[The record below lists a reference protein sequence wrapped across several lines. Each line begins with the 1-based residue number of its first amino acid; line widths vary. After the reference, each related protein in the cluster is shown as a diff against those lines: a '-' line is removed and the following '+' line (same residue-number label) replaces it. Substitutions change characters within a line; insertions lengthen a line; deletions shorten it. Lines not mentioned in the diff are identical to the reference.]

1 MSRRS
6 NGSRRA
12 LAKGAIAASM
22 LFGATQL
29 SAEGLDPKLPLPIL
43 TGRPPAFERLPDAP
57 AVAWQARLLE
67 PLLAAPLADQGAL
80 VVAHASGLVVD
91 LDASGR
97 TKRTVRAGSSLA
109 LGPVLLTGRRRLVV
123 TGDAE
128 AVLLLPSGR
137 IEARRKLPFRDVD
150 ANALAL
156 ATTDGGALLG
166 SGARFARL
174 GATGSLTAGGSLRE
188 SLRGLFEW
196 RGLSVL
202 VERGGRVLGLGH
214 AGDPYELRNLGRPV
228 RACEL
233 RGDRLYVLAGE
244 RELVELDLDKNAE
257 RTLFSDPP
265 LVPRGIFILPNGEL
279 RIASSSNVVVALDAA
294 GRETFRVAQPSSGGD
309 STITLLGD
317 SRGSMLVATGG
328 LDLRLVGESGDA
340 LEIPG
345 TACPDPLAPVP
356 VSKSL
361 VVASCRSG
369 VLFGISG

>member
-1 MSRRS
+1 
-6 NGSRRA
+6 
-12 LAKGAIAASM
+12 L
-22 LFGATQL
+22 GATGL
-29 SAEGLDPKLPLPIL
+29 FAEGLDPKLPLRIV
-43 TGRPPAFERLPDAP
+43 TGKPPPFARLPDAP
-57 AVAWQARLLE
+57 AVAWQARVLE
-67 PLLAAPLADQGAL
+67 PLLAAPLADQGSL
-80 VVAHASGLVVD
+80 VIAHASGLVVD
-91 LDASGR
+91 LDATGR
-97 TKRTVRAGSSLA
+97 TQRTVRAGSSLA
-109 LGPVLLTGRRRLVV
+109 LGPVLLAGRRRLVV

-137 IEARRKLPFRDVD
+137 IESRQKLPFRDVD

-174 GATGSLTAGGSLRE
+174 GGAGSLTAGGGLRE

-214 AGDPYELRNLGRPV
+214 AGDPFELKNLERPV

-233 RGDRLYVLAGE
+233 RGNRLYVLAGE
-244 RELVELDLDKNAE
+244 RELVELDLETNVE
-257 RTLFSDPP
+257 RTLWTDPP
-265 LVPRGIFILPNGEL
+265 LVPRGVFVLPNGEP
-279 RIASSSNVVVALDAA
+279 RIAASSNLVIALDRA
-294 GRETFRVAQPSSGGD
+294 GREIFRVAQASSGGD
-309 STITLLGD
+309 SSITLLGD
-317 SRGSMLVATGG
+317 TRGSMLVATGG
-328 LDLRLVGESGDA
+328 LDLRLVGETGDA
-340 LEIPG
+340 IDIPG

-369 VLFGISG
+369 VLFGISGKER